1 MTAPFR
7 PVRLGSL
14 EADFERRADGSLL
27 VTPRAALGP
36 YPGSLTGRLEH
47 WARVAPRRTL
57 FARRENGAWR
67 HVTYGEA
74 WQAVR
79 ALGQAL
85 LDRGLDA
92 EHPVAVLSGN
102 DIEHGLLGLACLH
115 VGVPYAPIS
124 TAYSLI
130 SKDFSKL
137 RYILAQLRPG
147 LIFAADGEAYAR
159 AFPVLPTKAELVVAR
174 GLSNERPMTS
184 FADLLAATPTP
195 AVDVAAARV
204 GLETV
209 AKLLYTSGS
218 TGQPKGVINTQ
229 RMLCSNQA
237 MLLACYP
244 FLAEEPPVLVD
255 WLPWNHTFGG
265 NHNIGIVVQNGG
277 SLYIDDGRPTA
288 ELFAETARNLREV
301 APTVYFNVP
310 KGYEELLTALR
321 ADPMLAR
328 NFFSRVRM
336 LFYAGAS
343 LAPHVWKGL
352 EEAAAA
358 TIGERIM
365 MMTGLGATETAPFAI
380 ATRPDC
386 TGPGIV
392 GLPAPGVTLK
402 LVPNGEKLEARV
414 KGPNVTPGYW
424 RDEERTRAAFDGEG
438 FYQFG
443 DALAFVDEA
452 RPELGFRFDGRV
464 SEDFKLATGTWVSV
478 GPLRAH
484 LIRELAPFA
493 RDVVVAG
500 ADRDDIRVLI
510 IPDVSARAGEARE
523 EIAVRLRALAE
534 AATGSSMR
542 VVRAAL
548 LWSPLSIDA
557 GEVTDK
563 GSVNQRAVLAA
574 RRELVESLYAENPGA
589 EGTEIVMEVQ

>member
-1 MTAPFR
+1 MTVPFR
-7 PVRLGSL
+7 NVRLGSL
-14 EADFERRADGSLL
+14 EADFERRADASLL
-27 VTPRAALGP
+27 VTPRAAIGP
-36 YPGSLTGRLEH
+36 YPRSLTQRLEH
-47 WARVAPRRTL
+47 WANVAPARTL
-57 FARRENGAWR
+57 FARREYGAWR
-67 HVTYGEA
+67 HVSYGEA
-74 WQAVR
+74 WEAVR

-85 LDRGLDA
+85 IERGLGADR
-92 EHPVAVLSGN
+92 PVAVLSGN
-102 DIEHGLLGLACLH
+102 DIEHGLLGLACIH
-115 VGVPYAPIS
+115 VGVPYTPIS

-137 RYILAQLRPG
+137 RHILGQLRPG
-147 LIFAADGEAYAR
+147 LIFAADGEAHAR
-159 AFPVLPTKAELVVAR
+159 AFPVLPPQAELVVAH
-174 GLSNERPMTS
+174 GLSNARAMTS
-184 FADLLAATPTP
+184 FADLLATRPTR
-195 AVDVAAARV
+195 AVDDAAARV
-204 GLETV
+204 GPDTV

-237 MLLACYP
+237 QLLACYP
-244 FLAEEPPVLVD
+244 FFAEEPPVLVD

-277 SLYIDDGRPTA
+277 SLFIDDGRPTA
-288 ELFAETARNLREV
+288 EMFAQTARNLREI

-310 KGYEELLTALR
+310 KGYEELLAALR
-321 ADPMLAR
+321 ADAELAR

-352 EEAAAA
+352 EDVAAE
-358 TIGERIM
+358 TVGERIM

-392 GLPAPGVTLK
+392 GLPAPGVVLK
-402 LVPNGEKLEARV
+402 LVPNGTKLEARV
-414 KGPNVTPGYW
+414 KGPNITPGYW
-424 RDEERTRAAFDGEG
+424 RDEEKTRAAFDEEG

-484 LIRELAPFA
+484 LIRELAPYA

-510 IPDVSARAGEARE
+510 IPDTSARAAGAKA
-523 EIAVRLRALAE
+523 EIATRLRALAA

-563 GSVNQRAVLAA
+563 GSVNQRAVLAT
-574 RRELVESLYAENPGA
+574 RRDLVEQLYATDAGA
-589 EGTEIVMEVQ
+589 EGTEIVMEMQ